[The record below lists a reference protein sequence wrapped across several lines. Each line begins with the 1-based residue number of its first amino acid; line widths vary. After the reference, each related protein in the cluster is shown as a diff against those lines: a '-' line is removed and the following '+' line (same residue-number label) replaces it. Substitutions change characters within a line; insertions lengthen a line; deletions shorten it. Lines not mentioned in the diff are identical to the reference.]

1 MPPLKSQLR
10 LLKKILLRRG
20 ATREDAE
27 DLVQEA
33 VLRLHVYARAGG
45 QVRDQDAFVTRCA
58 LNLAVDA
65 HRHARGALYE
75 RSPVEDLDL
84 TDNGPTPDE
93 VFEAEQRLVEMMQ
106 TLDRVSVRTRQV
118 FFMHRLQGFSH
129 AEIASKLDVS
139 KSAVEKH
146 IASAVTILAMERLAH
161 GSSGLAHGSAGR
173 KK

>member
-1 MPPLKSQLR
+1 MLALKNQLR
-10 LLKKILLRRG
+10 HLQKILLRRG

-33 VLRLHVYARAGG
+33 VLRLHVYSRSGG
-45 QVRDQDAFVTRCA
+45 QVRDQEAFVTRCA

-65 HRHARGALYE
+65 HRHGRSGLYE
-75 RSPVEDLDL
+75 RSPVEELEL
-84 TDNGPTPDE
+84 TDTGPRPDE
-93 VFEAEQRLVEMMQ
+93 VFEAEQRLLKMMQ

-129 AEIASKLDVS
+129 AEIADKLDVS

-146 IASAVTILAMERLAH
+146 IASAVTILAMERLAQ
-161 GSSGLAHGSAGR
+161 GSSGQR
-173 KK
+173 K

>member
-1 MPPLKSQLR
+1 MLALKNQLR
-10 LLKKILLRRG
+10 QLKKILLRRG

-33 VLRLHVYARAGG
+33 VLRLHVYSRAGG
-45 QVRDQDAFVTRCA
+45 QVRDQGAFVTRCA

-75 RSPVEDLDL
+75 RSPVEDLEL

-129 AEIASKLDVS
+129 AEIADKLDVS

-161 GSSGLAHGSAGR
+161 G
-173 KK
+173 

>member
-10 LLKKILLRRG
+10 HLKKILLRRG

-33 VLRLHVYARAGG
+33 VLRLHVYSRSGG
-45 QVRDQDAFVTRCA
+45 EVRDQDAFVTRCA

-65 HRHARGALYE
+65 HRHARTDLYE
-75 RSPVEDLDL
+75 RSPVEELDL
-84 TDNGPTPDE
+84 TDNGPTPDQI
-93 VFEAEQRLVEMMQ
+93 FEAEQRLVEMMQ

-146 IASAVTILAMERLAH
+146 IASAVTILAMERQAH
-161 GSSGLAHGSAGR
+161 G
-173 KK
+173 

>member
-1 MPPLKSQLR
+1 MLALALKNQLR
-10 LLKKILLRRG
+10 HLQKILLRRG

-33 VLRLHVYARAGG
+33 VLRLHVYSRGGG
-45 QVRDQDAFVTRCA
+45 QVRDQAAFVTRCA

-65 HRHARGALYE
+65 HRHGRSALYE
-75 RSPVEDLDL
+75 RSPVEELEL
-84 TDNGPTPDE
+84 TDTGPRPDE

-129 AEIASKLDVS
+129 AEIAEKLDVS
-139 KSAVEKH
+139 KSAIEKH
-146 IASAVTILAMERLAH
+146 IASAVTILAMERQ
-161 GSSGLAHGSAGR
+161 R
-173 KK
+173 K